1 MHATRDTSLVM
12 IRRGAGGRVMRGV
25 RRCYEFG
32 GRMKKLLVMMFVMS
46 VNTISLAQ
54 TPQPP
59 EPRPEA
65 SVTQHRTVDLP
76 LTKRNFRP
84 KLPLQRALKL
94 AESYAAKEKIHLSR
108 YYLYQ
113 AKYTLYGSKDN
124 QEPCWLFWWVNEDG
138 ALGNYVE
145 IIVSIGTGN
154 VRRLPS
160 M

>member
-1 MHATRDTSLVM
+1 
-12 IRRGAGGRVMRGV
+12 
-25 RRCYEFG
+25 
-32 GRMKKLLVMMFVMS
+32 MKKLLTLLLVMS

-54 TPQPP
+54 TNQRA
-59 EPRPEA
+59 EPKSEA
-65 SVTQHRTVDLP
+65 SVTQQRIVDLP

-84 KLPLQRALKL
+84 KLSLQRALKL
-94 AESYAAKEKIHLSR
+94 AESFTAKEKIKLSQ

-113 AKYTLYGSKDN
+113 AKYILYGSKDN
-124 QEPCWLFWWVNEDG
+124 QEPCWFFWWVNEDG

-145 IIVSIGTGN
+145 IIVSMETGN